1 MARERRLTALDGAFP
16 RRAFCVTEGAE
27 MDPKDA
33 SDVARRCL
41 CFELLWQRLGL
52 EIDEDDTA
60 ADRDEVRK
68 KWISRIE
75 DLGLGDV
82 LLTEERALLERP
94 VGSLSEDDLDDVQGR
109 ATAALFLL
117 WALGRV
123 SARPSVESFH
133 DAADIIAER
142 GLLGD
147 GSISGANRAVA
158 SAALRPAEELREAL
172 AAYGAKQPPPGAD
185 GTAEEVVAA
194 LGTHALAW
202 VVDRAMKY
210 DGGGHTI
217 EV

>member
-1 MARERRLTALDGAFP
+1 
-16 RRAFCVTEGAE
+16 

-33 SDVARRCL
+33 SDVAKRCL

-52 EIDEDDTA
+52 EIDEDDSA
-60 ADRDEVRK
+60 EARDEVRK
-68 KWISRIE
+68 KWLARTA
-75 DLGLGDV
+75 DLGLSDV
-82 LLTEERALLERP
+82 LLAEERALLERQ
-94 VGSLSEDDLDDVQGR
+94 VGSLSEDDLDDLQGR
-109 ATAALFLL
+109 ATAGLFLL
-117 WALGRV
+117 WALGRL

-133 DAADIIAER
+133 DAPDIIAEH

-158 SAALRPAEELREAL
+158 SAGLRPTEELREAL
-172 AAYGAKQPPPGAD
+172 VAYGAKQPAPGAD

-210 DGGGHTI
+210 DGGGHTV